1 LEDRLYGELRRYRP
15 GAPRPIRLTFFGPV
29 DVTAH
34 PPKPEGD
41 GLLDLATQSYRSWR
55 YVSHVD
61 GLAGVA
67 TSGFDTRLYVV
78 VLPSSVEGRTLVEGV
93 SEEGGRTGS
102 VEVEMNDVGSAD
114 FALIVVA
121 HELFHT
127 LGAEDKYD
135 ERGRTRIP
143 DGLAEPDLV
152 PMFPQRFAELMARN
166 RPVSSTEERTPDT
179 LDEVAVGP
187 RTAREIG
194 WWH

>member
-1 LEDRLYGELRRYRP
+1 VLLRVTPIAPEAFAAIVGRAPALEDRLYDELSRYRP
-15 GAPRPIRLTFFGPV
+15 GAPRPIRFTFFGPV

-61 GLAGVA
+61 DLAGVA
-67 TSGFDTRLYVV
+67 TSGFDTRLYV
-78 VLPSSVEGRTLVEGV
+78 
-93 SEEGGRTGS
+93 
-102 VEVEMNDVGSAD
+102 
-114 FALIVVA
+114 VVA

-135 ERGRTRIP
+135 ERGRTMIP
-143 DGLAEPDLV
+143 DGLAEPEKV
-152 PMFPQRFAELMARN
+152 PMLPQRFAELMARN

-194 WWH
+194 WSR